1 MLRARSGWT
10 AWGGSA
16 RARSGSRYQRLAGTN
31 GSAIDRL
38 SGDRSSGCRL
48 RNTGPR
54 RSGGGRHGGP
64 GSGELGGQ
72 VGPRRHNRTGSG
84 LAGQRFGDGCSRY
97 TGGRRALADI
107 GTPGADGLAL
117 QIDGRASRSRAYSFR
132 SGGERLPWTRENLAG
147 ARRTGRT
154 GYGPRRGSHRTPGRD
169 HRYRWRL
176 RGRVRGRR
184 RRRHRARC
192 LRARSLRLGKGLMR
206 ADRRMDRPARQGRPD
221 RQMVRR
227 GLCRSVGSRFG
238 NGCGRRLLLA

>member
-1 MLRARSGWT
+1 MEGRGAESLAARSGR
-10 AWGGSA
+10 GGTTG
-16 RARSGSRYQRLAGTN
+16 RAAGWP
-31 GSAIDRL
+31 A
-38 SGDRSSGCRL
+38 
-48 RNTGPR
+48 
-54 RSGGGRHGGP
+54 
-64 GSGELGGQ
+64 
-72 VGPRRHNRTGSG
+72 SG
-84 LAGQRFGDGCSRY
+84 LE
-97 TGGRRALADI
+97 TGAPGTPEGARALADV

-117 QIDGRASRSRAYSFR
+117 QIDGRASGSRAYPFR
-132 SGGERLPWTRENLAG
+132 SRWERLPWTRENLAG

-154 GYGPRRGSHRTPGRD
+154 GYGARRGSHGTPGRD
-169 HRYRWRL
+169 HRYRRRL